1 MTLELFSLEGRTA
14 LVTGGNGGLG
24 WAMALGFRAAGAQV
38 AMTGRNPEKNAMAI
52 EELGDPKAV
61 LPLDVRDEAAVARAV
76 TQVVE
81 HYGRLDILVNNAGD
95 TRAQAVTEFSREDW
109 DEILETHLTG
119 SFQCAKH
126 TAKAMIAR
134 GEGGKIINIG
144 SMFSIFGSPRNVSY
158 AAAKT
163 GILGL
168 TRALAVE
175 LSAHNIQVN
184 AILPGWHDTAITR
197 RSILGSPRGEEIR
210 RKTPAG
216 RWGTPEDLVGT
227 AVYLASAAS
236 NFVTGACIPVDGG
249 YSVTERLL
257 YN

>member
-1 MTLELFSLEGRTA
+1 MTQELFSLAGRTA

-38 AMTGRNPEKNAMAI
+38 AITGRNPEKNAMAI
-52 EELGDPKAV
+52 KELGDPKAV
-61 LPLDVRDEAAVARAV
+61 LPLDVRDEEAVAQTITHV
-76 TQVVE
+76 CE
-81 HYGRLDILVNNAGD
+81 HFGRLDILVNNAGD
-95 TRAQAVTEFSREDW
+95 RRLGGVTALSRTDW
-109 DEILETHLTG
+109 DVLLASHLTG
-119 SFQCAKH
+119 AFLCAKY
-126 TAKAMIAR
+126 AAEAMIAR

-144 SMFSIFGSPRNVSY
+144 SVFSLFGPPGNVGY

-163 GILGL
+163 GMLGL

-184 AILPGWHDTAITR
+184 AILPGWCNTGRGRHFGT
-197 RSILGSPRGEEIR
+197 PRGEEIR

-216 RWGTPEDLVGT
+216 RWGTPDDLIGT

-236 NFVTGACIPVDGG
+236 DFVTGVSIPVDGG
-249 YSVTERLL
+249 YAVTERLL
-257 YN
+257 YE